1 MTLVMFKLVGFSQ
14 FKLVGLVNVEFY
26 LGHPAGIEPISNT

>member
-14 FKLVGLVNVEFY
+14 FKLMGLVNVEFC
-26 LGHPAGIEPISNT
+26 LGHPVGIEPISNS